1 MKNFVIRNRKI
12 FVAVCVA
19 VILCVVTVL
28 HFAEPQEEQIPK
40 LKLPVVEGIATANI
54 RVSIEDT
61 IESEIDNVSQSL
73 AVYRLKPVNLNQE
86 KKKIGELFQISS
98 SDIGA
103 FPTGNTLP
111 DGTTVGID
119 AQTGRWF
126 YQRPIDL
133 DATGGTLSDTDAIQ
147 IAEQFIADNDLYP
160 LKELGD
166 AKVGTTS
173 TGDAAQGTEEVL
185 RKNVYFYPEIA
196 GKPVYGTFRICIS
209 VSGSGEIVG
218 VDKFANE
225 YALVD
230 ADVEGKNYHEVAI
243 SLSENDYT
251 LNAEVAPNSILI
263 DSVSDAFYADPESE
277 YIQPIYVLEGSGE
290 NQTEKYDI
298 WMDARSN

>member
-28 HFAEPQEEQIPK
+28 HFAEPQNEQIPK
-40 LKLPVVEGIATANI
+40 LKLPVVGNIATANI

-61 IESEIDNVSQSL
+61 IESEIDNGSHSL

-126 YQRPIDL
+126 YQRPIDF
-133 DATGGTLSDTDAIQ
+133 DAKEGVLSDADAIQ

-173 TGDAAQGTEEVL
+173 TGDAAQGTEEIL

-209 VSGSGEIVG
+209 ISGSGEIVG

-230 ADVEGKNYHEVAI
+230 ADVEGKNYHEVAT

-277 YIQPIYVLEGSGE
+277 YIQPLYVLEGSGE

>member
-28 HFAEPQEEQIPK
+28 YFAEPQNKQIPK
-40 LKLPVVEGIATANI
+40 LKLPVVEGVATANI

-73 AVYRLKPVNLNQE
+73 SVYRLKPVNLNQE

-126 YQRPIDL
+126 YQRPIDFG
-133 DATGGTLSDTDAIQ
+133 ATGGVLSDADAIQ

-173 TGDAAQGTEEVL
+173 TGDAAQGTEEIL

-209 VSGSGEIVG
+209 ISGSGEIVG

-230 ADVEGKNYHEVAI
+230 ADVEGKNYHAVAT

>member
-1 MKNFVIRNRKI
+1 MKNFVIQNRKI

-28 HFAEPQEEQIPK
+28 HFAEPQNEQIPK
-40 LKLPVVEGIATANI
+40 LKLPVVGNIATANI

-86 KKKIGELFQISS
+86 KQKIGEMFQISS
-98 SDIGA
+98 SDIGT

-119 AQTGRWF
+119 VQTGRWF

-133 DATGGTLSDTDAIQ
+133 DAKGGTLSDTDAIQ

-173 TGDAAQGTEEVL
+173 TGDAAQGTEEIL

-209 VSGSGEIVG
+209 ISGRGEIVG

-225 YALVD
+225 YTLVD
-230 ADVEGKNYHEVAI
+230 VDVEGKNYREVAT
-243 SLSENDYT
+243 SLSKKEYT
-251 LNAEVAPNSILI
+251 LNAEVAPESILV

>member
-19 VILCVVTVL
+19 VILCGVTVL
-28 HFAEPQEEQIPK
+28 HFAEPQNEQIPK
-40 LKLPVVEGIATANI
+40 LKLPVVGNIATANI

-86 KKKIGELFQISS
+86 KQKIGELFQISS

-126 YQRPIDL
+126 YQKPIDL
-133 DATGGTLSDTDAIQ
+133 DAKEGVLSDTDAIQ

-209 VSGSGEIVG
+209 ISGSGEIVG

-230 ADVEGKNYHEVAI
+230 ADVEGKNYHEVAT

>member
-1 MKNFVIRNRKI
+1 MKKFVIRNRKI

-28 HFAEPQEEQIPK
+28 HFAEPQNEQIPK
-40 LKLPVVEGIATANI
+40 LKLPVVGNIATANI

-126 YQRPIDL
+126 YQKPIDL
-133 DATGGTLSDTDAIQ
+133 DAKEGVLSDADAIQ

-173 TGDAAQGTEEVL
+173 TGDAAQGTEEIL
-185 RKNVYFYPEIA
+185 RKNVYFYPEVA

-209 VSGSGEIVG
+209 ISGSGEIVG

-230 ADVEGKNYHEVAI
+230 ADVEGKNYHEVAT

-263 DSVSDAFYADPESE
+263 DSVSDAFYANPESE

>member
-1 MKNFVIRNRKI
+1 M
-12 FVAVCVA
+12 
-19 VILCVVTVL
+19 
-28 HFAEPQEEQIPK
+28 
-40 LKLPVVEGIATANI
+40 
-54 RVSIEDT
+54 
-61 IESEIDNVSQSL
+61 SQSL
-73 AVYRLKPVNLNQE
+73 SVYRLKPVNLNQE

-126 YQRPIDL
+126 YQKPIDL
-133 DATGGTLSDTDAIQ
+133 DAKEGVLSDADAIQ
-147 IAEQFIADNDLYP
+147 IAEQFLADNNLYP

-185 RKNVYFYPEIA
+185 RKNVYFYPEVA

-209 VSGSGEIVG
+209 ISGSGEIVG

-230 ADVEGKNYHEVAI
+230 ADVEGKNYHEVAT

>member
-1 MKNFVIRNRKI
+1 MKNFVIQNRKI

-28 HFAEPQEEQIPK
+28 HFAEPQNKQIPK

-111 DGTTVGID
+111 DGTTVGMD

-126 YQRPIDL
+126 YQKPIDL
-133 DATGGTLSDTDAIQ
+133 DAKEGVLSDADAIQ

-185 RKNVYFYPEIA
+185 RKNAYFYPEVA

-209 VSGSGEIVG
+209 ISGSGEIVG

-230 ADVEGKNYHEVAI
+230 ADVEGKNYHEVAT

>member
-1 MKNFVIRNRKI
+1 MKNVIIPNRKI
-12 FVAVCVA
+12 LVAACVA

-28 HFAEPQEEQIPK
+28 HFTKPQNEQIPR
-40 LKLPVVEGIATANI
+40 LKLPVAGNIATENI

-61 IESEIDNVSQSL
+61 TESEIDNVSQSL
-73 AVYRLKPVNLNQE
+73 TVYRLKPVNLNQE
-86 KKKIGELFQISS
+86 KQKIGELFQISS
-98 SDIGA
+98 SDIGT

-126 YQRPIDL
+126 YQKPIDF
-133 DATGGTLSDTDAIQ
+133 DATGGTLSDADAIQ

-173 TGDAAQGTEEVL
+173 TGDATKGTEEIL

-196 GKPVYGTFRICIS
+196 GKSVYGTFRICIS

-218 VDKFANE
+218 VDKLANE
-225 YALVD
+225 YILVD
-230 ADVEGKNYHEVAI
+230 ADVEGKNYQEVAA
-243 SLSENDYT
+243 SLSENEYT

-277 YIQPIYVLEGSGE
+277 YLQPIYVLEGFGE

>member
-1 MKNFVIRNRKI
+1 MKKFVIRNRKI

-86 KKKIGELFQISS
+86 KQKIGELFQISS

-126 YQRPIDL
+126 YQRPIDF
-133 DATGGTLSDTDAIQ
+133 DAKEGVLSDADAIQ

-173 TGDAAQGTEEVL
+173 TGDAAQGTEEIL

-209 VSGSGEIVG
+209 ISGRGEIVG

-230 ADVEGKNYHEVAI
+230 ADVEGKDYREVAT

>member
-1 MKNFVIRNRKI
+1 MKKFVIQNRKI
-12 FVAVCVA
+12 FVAVYVA
-19 VILCVVTVL
+19 VILCGIIVL
-28 HFAEPQEEQIPK
+28 HFAEPQNKQIPK
-40 LKLPVVEGIATANI
+40 LKLPVVGNIATANI

-126 YQRPIDL
+126 YQRPIDF
-133 DATGGTLSDTDAIQ
+133 DATEGVLSDADAIQ

-173 TGDAAQGTEEVL
+173 TGDATQGTEEIL

-209 VSGSGEIVG
+209 ISGSGEIVG

-230 ADVEGKNYHEVAI
+230 ADVEGKNYREVAT

>member
-1 MKNFVIRNRKI
+1 M
-12 FVAVCVA
+12 
-19 VILCVVTVL
+19 ILCVVTVL
-28 HFAEPQEEQIPK
+28 YFAEPQNKQIPK
-40 LKLPVVEGIATANI
+40 LKLPVVEGVATANI

-73 AVYRLKPVNLNQE
+73 SVYRLKPVNLNQE

-126 YQRPIDL
+126 YQKPIDL
-133 DATGGTLSDTDAIQ
+133 DAKEGVLSDADAIQ
-147 IAEQFIADNDLYP
+147 IAEQFLADNNLYP

-185 RKNVYFYPEIA
+185 RKNVYFYPEVA

-209 VSGSGEIVG
+209 ISGSGEIVG

-230 ADVEGKNYHEVAI
+230 ADVEGKNYHEVAT

>member
-19 VILCVVTVL
+19 VILCGVTVL
-28 HFAEPQEEQIPK
+28 HFAEPQNEQIPK
-40 LKLPVVEGIATANI
+40 LKLPVVGNIATANI

-133 DATGGTLSDTDAIQ
+133 DAKDGVLSDADAIQ

-230 ADVEGKNYHEVAI
+230 ADVEGKNYHEVAT

>member
-1 MKNFVIRNRKI
+1 MKNFVIQNRKI

-28 HFAEPQEEQIPK
+28 HFAEPQNEQIPK
-40 LKLPVVEGIATANI
+40 LKPPVVGNIATANI

-86 KKKIGELFQISS
+86 KQKIGEMFQISS
-98 SDIGA
+98 SDIGT

-119 AQTGRWF
+119 VQTGRWF

-133 DATGGTLSDTDAIQ
+133 DAKGGTLSDTNAIQ

-173 TGDAAQGTEEVL
+173 TGDAAQGTEEIL

-209 VSGSGEIVG
+209 ISGRGEIVG

-225 YALVD
+225 YTLVD
-230 ADVEGKNYHEVAI
+230 VDVEGKNYREVAT
-243 SLSENDYT
+243 SLSKKEYT
-251 LNAEVAPNSILI
+251 LNAEVAPESILV

>member
-1 MKNFVIRNRKI
+1 MKKFVIQNRKI
-12 FVAVCVA
+12 FVAV
-19 VILCVVTVL
+19 ILCGVTVL
-28 HFAEPQEEQIPK
+28 HFAEPQNEQIPK
-40 LKLPVVEGIATANI
+40 LKLPVVGNIATANI

-133 DATGGTLSDTDAIQ
+133 DATGGVLSDADAIQ

-209 VSGSGEIVG
+209 ISGSGEIVG

-230 ADVEGKNYHEVAI
+230 ADVEGKNYHAVAT

>member
-1 MKNFVIRNRKI
+1 MKNFVLRNRKI

-40 LKLPVVEGIATANI
+40 LKLPVVGNIATANI

-86 KKKIGELFQISS
+86 KQKIGELFQISS

-126 YQRPIDL
+126 YQKPIDL
-133 DATGGTLSDTDAIQ
+133 DATGGVLSDADAIQ

-209 VSGSGEIVG
+209 ISGSGEIVG

-230 ADVEGKNYHEVAI
+230 ADVEGKNYHEVAT
-243 SLSENDYT
+243 SLSKNDYT

-263 DSVSDAFYADPESE
+263 DSVSDAFYADPENE

>member
-1 MKNFVIRNRKI
+1 MKKFVIQNRKI

-40 LKLPVVEGIATANI
+40 LKLPVVEGIVTANI

-86 KKKIGELFQISS
+86 KQKIGELFQISP

-103 FPTGNTLP
+103 FPTGNTLS

-126 YQRPIDL
+126 YQKPIDF
-133 DATGGTLSDTDAIQ
+133 DATGGTLSDADAIQ
-147 IAEQFIADNDLYP
+147 IAEQFIAENNLYP
-160 LKELGD
+160 LQELGD
-166 AKVGTTS
+166 AKIGTTS

-209 VSGSGEIVG
+209 ISGSGEIVG

-230 ADVEGKNYHEVAI
+230 ADVEGKDYHEVAT

>member
-1 MKNFVIRNRKI
+1 MKKFVIQNRKI

-28 HFAEPQEEQIPK
+28 HFAEPQNKQIPK
-40 LKLPVVEGIATANI
+40 LKLPVVGNIATANI

-126 YQRPIDL
+126 
-133 DATGGTLSDTDAIQ
+133 
-147 IAEQFIADNDLYP
+147 
-160 LKELGD
+160 
-166 AKVGTTS
+166 
-173 TGDAAQGTEEVL
+173 
-185 RKNVYFYPEIA
+185 
-196 GKPVYGTFRICIS
+196 
-209 VSGSGEIVG
+209 
-218 VDKFANE
+218 
-225 YALVD
+225 
-230 ADVEGKNYHEVAI
+230 
-243 SLSENDYT
+243 
-251 LNAEVAPNSILI
+251 
-263 DSVSDAFYADPESE
+263 
-277 YIQPIYVLEGSGE
+277 
-290 NQTEKYDI
+290 
-298 WMDARSN
+298 

>member
-1 MKNFVIRNRKI
+1 MKNFVIQNRKI

-28 HFAEPQEEQIPK
+28 HFVEPQNEQIPK
-40 LKLPVVEGIATANI
+40 LKLPVVGNIATANI

-86 KKKIGELFQISS
+86 KKTIGELFQISS

-126 YQRPIDL
+126 YQKPIDL
-133 DATGGTLSDTDAIQ
+133 DAKEGVLSDTDAIQ

-209 VSGSGEIVG
+209 ISGSGEIVG

-230 ADVEGKNYHEVAI
+230 ADVEGKNYHEVAT

>member
-1 MKNFVIRNRKI
+1 MKNFVIQNRKI

-40 LKLPVVEGIATANI
+40 LKLPVVGNIATANI

-73 AVYRLKPVNLNQE
+73 AVYCLKPVNLNQE

-126 YQRPIDL
+126 YQKPIDL
-133 DATGGTLSDTDAIQ
+133 DAKEGVLSDTDAIQ

-209 VSGSGEIVG
+209 ISGSGEIVG

-230 ADVEGKNYHEVAI
+230 ADVEGKNYHEVAT

-251 LNAEVAPNSILI
+251 LNAEVAPNSMLI
-263 DSVSDAFYADPESE
+263 DSVSDAFYADQESE

>member
-1 MKNFVIRNRKI
+1 MKKFVIQNRKI

-40 LKLPVVEGIATANI
+40 LKLPVVGNIATANI

-126 YQRPIDL
+126 YQRPIDF

-173 TGDAAQGTEEVL
+173 TGDATQGTEEIL

-209 VSGSGEIVG
+209 ISGRGEIVG

-230 ADVEGKNYHEVAI
+230 ADVEGKDYREVAT

>member
-28 HFAEPQEEQIPK
+28 YFAEPQNKQIPK
-40 LKLPVVEGIATANI
+40 LKLPVVEGVATANI

-73 AVYRLKPVNLNQE
+73 SVYRLKPVNLNQE

-126 YQRPIDL
+126 YQKPIDL
-133 DATGGTLSDTDAIQ
+133 DAKEGVLSDADAIQ
-147 IAEQFIADNDLYP
+147 IAEQFLADNNLYP

-185 RKNVYFYPEIA
+185 RKNVYFYPEVA

-209 VSGSGEIVG
+209 ISGSGEIVG

-230 ADVEGKNYHEVAI
+230 AD
-243 SLSENDYT
+243 
-251 LNAEVAPNSILI
+251 VAPNSILI

>member
-40 LKLPVVEGIATANI
+40 LKLPVVGNIATANI

-126 YQRPIDL
+126 YQKPIDF
-133 DATGGTLSDTDAIQ
+133 DAKEGVLSDADAIQ

-173 TGDAAQGTEEVL
+173 TGDAAQGTEEIL

-209 VSGSGEIVG
+209 ISGSGEIVG

-230 ADVEGKNYHEVAI
+230 ADVEGKNYHEVAT

-263 DSVSDAFYADPESE
+263 DSVSDAFYVDPESE
-277 YIQPIYVLEGSGE
+277 FIQPIYVLEGSGE

>member
-40 LKLPVVEGIATANI
+40 LKLPVVGNIATANI

-86 KKKIGELFQISS
+86 KQKIGELFQISS

-126 YQRPIDL
+126 YQKPIDL
-133 DATGGTLSDTDAIQ
+133 DATGGVLSDADAIQ

-209 VSGSGEIVG
+209 ISGSGEIVG

-230 ADVEGKNYHEVAI
+230 ADVEGKNYHEVAT
-243 SLSENDYT
+243 SLSKNEYT

-263 DSVSDAFYADPESE
+263 DSVSDAFYADPENE

>member
-28 HFAEPQEEQIPK
+28 YFAEPQNKQIPK
-40 LKLPVVEGIATANI
+40 LKLPVVEGVATANI

-73 AVYRLKPVNLNQE
+73 SVYRLKPVNLNQE

-126 YQRPIDL
+126 YQKPIDL
-133 DATGGTLSDTDAIQ
+133 DAKEGVLSDADAIQ
-147 IAEQFIADNDLYP
+147 IAEQFLADNNLYP

-185 RKNVYFYPEIA
+185 RKNVYFYPEVA

-209 VSGSGEIVG
+209 ISGSGEIVG

>member
-28 HFAEPQEEQIPK
+28 HFAEPQNEQIPK
-40 LKLPVVEGIATANI
+40 LKLPVVGNIATANI

-73 AVYRLKPVNLNQE
+73 AVYRLKPVSLNQE
-86 KKKIGELFQISS
+86 KQKIGELFQISS

-126 YQRPIDL
+126 YQKPIDL
-133 DATGGTLSDTDAIQ
+133 DAKEGVLSDTDAIQ

-185 RKNVYFYPEIA
+185 RKNVYFYPEVA

-209 VSGSGEIVG
+209 ISGSGEIVG

-230 ADVEGKNYHEVAI
+230 ADVEGKNYHEVAT

-251 LNAEVAPNSILI
+251 LNAEVALNSILI

>member
-28 HFAEPQEEQIPK
+28 HFAEPQNEQIPK
-40 LKLPVVEGIATANI
+40 LKLPVVGNIATANI

-126 YQRPIDL
+126 YQKPIDL
-133 DATGGTLSDTDAIQ
+133 DAKEGVLSDADAIQ

-209 VSGSGEIVG
+209 ISGSGEIVG

-230 ADVEGKNYHEVAI
+230 ADVEGKNYREVAT

>member
-12 FVAVCVA
+12 FVAACVG
-19 VILCVVTVL
+19 VMLCVVTVL
-28 HFAEPQEEQIPK
+28 HFAEPQHEKIPR
-40 LKLPVVEGIATANI
+40 LKLPAAGNIATENV

-61 IESEIDNVSQSL
+61 ARSEIDNASQS
-73 AVYRLKPVNLNQE
+73 ATVYRLKPVDLHQE

-98 SDIGA
+98 SDIGT
-103 FPTGNTLP
+103 FPTGNTLS
-111 DGTTVGID
+111 DGTTVGMD

-126 YQRPIDL
+126 YQKPIDF
-133 DATGGTLSDTDAIQ
+133 DATGGTLSDADAIR

-173 TGDAAQGTEEVL
+173 TGDATQGTEEIL

-196 GKPVYGTFRICIS
+196 GKPVYGTFHICIS

-230 ADVEGKNYHEVAI
+230 ADVEGKNYHAVAT

>member
-28 HFAEPQEEQIPK
+28 YFAEPQNKQIPK
-40 LKLPVVEGIATANI
+40 LKLPVVEGVATANI

-73 AVYRLKPVNLNQE
+73 SVYRLKPVNLNQE

-126 YQRPIDL
+126 YQKPIDL
-133 DATGGTLSDTDAIQ
+133 DAKEGVLSDADAIQ
-147 IAEQFIADNDLYP
+147 IAEQFLADNNLYP

-185 RKNVYFYPEIA
+185 RKNVYFYPEVA

-209 VSGSGEIVG
+209 ISGSGEIVG

-230 ADVEGKNYHEVAI
+230 ADVEGKNYHEVAT